1 VRIDPA
7 LLEAFA
13 AQVYQ
18 LLHTLAFNSDRKR
31 MSVIVRTP
39 SGAIELWCKGAD
51 NMIFDRLA
59 NPRNEVGLVTL
70 DHLQ

>member
-1 VRIDPA
+1 
-7 LLEAFA
+7 
-13 AQVYQ
+13 
-18 LLHTLAFNSDRKR
+18 